1 MIEVPE
7 QRTTVRP
14 LDIEQWRQAFP
25 YVKQA
30 MEKGLTVMEKYLV
43 EDYDIYEKH
52 RNNDPEKDPI
62 AGAWH
67 DSFVDANAEYFLP
80 PLINLIR
87 LFDVA
92 INDIDTCK
100 AAINYESEIIEL
112 KRVVDKMYNELDLED

>member
-1 MIEVPE
+1 
-7 QRTTVRP
+7 
-14 LDIEQWRQAFP
+14 
-25 YVKQA
+25 

-67 DSFVDANAEYFLP
+67 DSFVDANAEFFLP
-80 PLINLIR
+80 SLINLIR
-87 LFDVA
+87 LFDMA
-92 INDIDTCK
+92 INDIDTCN

-112 KRVVDKMYNELDLED
+112 KQIVDKMYNKLDLED